1 MSIWKC
7 PGQDR
12 SFWKPEDIFESPCPH
27 CGQSIEFWK
36 DDITL
41 RCPNCKQL
49 VGNPRFDPGCAAWC
63 SYASK
68 CLGEMAKTIQS
79 QPQIIRNRLEVAL
92 RKKLRPED
100 HDLLN
105 RSLKAA
111 QKAEAMALAEKADP
125 LIPVAASLVGPS
137 ARAKGWSREEVLAL
151 LGEGGIDDNTAGRIY
166 QLLESGDD
174 AGNPYRKII
183 DQATA

>member
-12 SFWKPEDIFESPCPH
+12 SFWKPEDIFDSPCPH
-27 CGQSIEFWK
+27 CGHSIEFWK
-36 DDITL
+36 DDIAL

-49 VGNPRFDPGCAAWC
+49 VSNPRFDAGCAAWC

-68 CLGEMAKTIQS
+68 CLGELARTIQS
-79 QPQIIRNRLEVAL
+79 QPRIIRNRLEVAL
-92 RKKLRPED
+92 RKKLGPED

-111 QKAEAMALAEKADP
+111 EKAEEIAVAEKTEP
-125 LIPVAASLVGPS
+125 IMPVAASLVGPA
-137 ARAKGWSREEVLAL
+137 ARVKGWSREEVINL
-151 LGEGGIDDNTAGRIY
+151 LEEAGIEGNTAGRIY
-166 QLLESGDD
+166 QLLEPAGDAD
-174 AGNPYRKII
+174 NPYRNII
-183 DQATA
+183 DRATT

>member
-1 MSIWKC
+1 MSLWKC

-68 CLGEMAKTIQS
+68 CLGEMARAIQN
-79 QPQIIRNRLEVAL
+79 QPQIIRTRLEVAL
-92 RKKLRPED
+92 RKRLKPED
-100 HDLLN
+100 RDLLN

-111 QKAEAMALAEKADP
+111 QRAEEMAMAEKAEP
-125 LIPVAASLVGPS
+125 LIPLAASLIGPA
-137 ARAKGWSREEVLAL
+137 ARIKGWSREEVLAL
-151 LGEGGIDDNTAGRIY
+151 LAEAGIDENTAGSICR
-166 QLLESGDD
+166 LLEPGGDQSD
-174 AGNPYRKII
+174 PYRRII